1 VTLDRWFP
9 ARRESAAVRCR
20 LFCFPHAGG
29 NALFFRS
36 WQRLMPSDID
46 VCPVELPGR
55 GARIPEQPFRRM
67 DQLVETLCDVFEP
80 VLTVP
85 FAFFGHSMGA
95 YIAFE
100 LARRLRG
107 ADGSAAIHLFVSGAH
122 GPSRI
127 DRRPPM
133 HPMPDHRLIAA
144 LSEFGGTPP
153 AVMARR
159 EVVMA
164 LLPTVRADLE
174 LVETYR
180 APRTSRVPCPITAF
194 GGADDKVDRHAV
206 EMWSGFTE
214 DRFRAQIFPG
224 GHFYLSNA
232 STALA
237 DEIVRDLGESNRPA
251 TSQASG

>member
-1 VTLDRWFP
+1 
-9 ARRESAAVRCR
+9 
-20 LFCFPHAGG
+20 
-29 NALFFRS
+29 
-36 WQRLMPSDID
+36 MPSDID